1 MELAWG
7 KECGG
12 NFSRTSGEVKIGD
25 NVVAMLRTWTGSCK
39 RQDGG
44 ETIDQTSNITILHY
58 YIITKCLFLTIVY
71 NYIFLNKYIIVI
83 IN

>member
-1 MELAWG
+1 MLRDIRNMELVWG

-25 NVVAMLRTWTGSCK
+25 NVVAMLRTRAGSCK

-44 ETIDQTSNITILHY
+44 SYYVNRTKIISLHKEFQIGETADQT
-58 YIITKCLFLTIVY
+58 F
-71 NYIFLNKYIIVI
+71 
-83 IN
+83 

>member
-1 MELAWG
+1 MARADPCTRLRDIRNMELAWG

-25 NVVAMLRTWTGSCK
+25 NVVAMLRTRAGSCK

-44 ETIDQTSNITILHY
+44 ETADQT
-58 YIITKCLFLTIVY
+58 F
-71 NYIFLNKYIIVI
+71 
-83 IN
+83 